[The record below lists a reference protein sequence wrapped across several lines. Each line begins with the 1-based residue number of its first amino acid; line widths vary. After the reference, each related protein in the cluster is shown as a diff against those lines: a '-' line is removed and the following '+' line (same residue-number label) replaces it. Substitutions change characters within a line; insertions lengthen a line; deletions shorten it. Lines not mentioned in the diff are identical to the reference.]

1 MSGVGSFFASIDPG
15 PAIKS
20 VGQTIESGVREIGK
34 GAEGLGREVGKVG
47 QAAIDDPIG
56 TTLKVAAIATQQY
69 WALPLISA
77 GTVIANGGSIE
88 QAAISAGISAAAMA
102 VSAGISQGLDTA
114 FANELTSSIGDASL
128 TASNTLADGTIQHV
142 FSDGST
148 ILQGLDGAIT
158 TTAATV
164 APSIASQLPAGVLQS
179 INTAMANAGGSAAM
193 TALQGG
199 DLSEILMS
207 GVSSGAGSFAGT
219 QTNAQLK
226 NLGINDKVAQVL
238 GKTTGA
244 AAKGAVLGQDANQI
258 FNTALV
264 NNIVQ
269 TSLSEAGR
277 SLKNTEVAKGLTKN
291 LNEAIQPFKDSV
303 NNTKQSFLDQAKKL
317 TDLQVETDSK
327 AKSLIEQSDTIKAEA
342 QTYAGDTLKSAEIN
356 ATKAYDTAVSSFNE
370 YKTESDKFNAVVKK
384 YEEAKAA
391 NNVELANQYADEAN
405 ALIPAVNAAT
415 EKYNADYNVYDV
427 AKTDFET
434 KNETYLGY
442 VKKLT
447 DLNDEYV
454 AAYKSV
460 DDQLAIVKENA
471 DGFNASVEEMQNTL
485 NTTAKN
491 VEDAYTKASDYSP
504 IAKSTFEKLYGES
517 GDLTRAENLSEQVNL
532 LQPDSQRMYEFST
545 NFGLRPED
553 ALEFAPDVSKMSL
566 VAAQTFYDS
575 LAQNPDA
582 TSAFNTANKINSLSD
597 AEQDSFYNAKLKGLD
612 TTQALD
618 VASNFAGRSKEQQD
632 IYIDTIKSGLGS
644 DLASIFSAAQGL
656 TGSGTQLQDINDVNL
671 AKLKTEE
678 AKNAYKYYTYGGID
692 NAQALEMAKG
702 QDDAILAQGTGTQG
716 AGTSGSYLPPSTGN
730 INISGTPVYADINAS
745 GFDVSKLPPGYSLA
759 TSSQAQD
766 PTSGAFYDEKLNA
779 WVLPSPQSF
788 LPDSEADIPP
798 DYNLVAPSGT
808 KGNQGAVTGQ
818 GNNYVPGKPAVEVDY
833 YQDLIDKLFT
843 SPGSKAKTIAT
854 KTAPVGG
861 GGGGGGGTTPG
872 GIGPGGEG
880 PGTPG
885 PGTPGPGTPGPGTP
899 GPGTPGPGGTGTG
912 GTGGTG
918 TGGFGIG
925 GIGGGGFTIPGG
937 MYGMYGLTGQ
947 DQTGGIKNLTAGLTE
962 RMDYNLSGLPS
973 DQDMVNPMYNAPQII
988 PQMATGGSTYDPF
1001 STTDTAGKSAISG
1014 ALTPSLTK
1022 AQINYILTGLPDYL
1036 QGRAAGGHIEGH
1048 NPEFYSEG
1056 GLNSLEN
1063 RYVKGA
1069 GDGTSDD
1076 VPAMLANGEFVIP
1089 ADVVSKLGNG
1099 SNDAGANVLDE
1110 FLQVIREHAQ
1120 RHNPKELPPD
1130 SKGALAYLEE
1140 AQQRAEA

>member
-1 MSGVGSFFASIDPG
+1 MSGAGSFFAAIDPG

-20 VGQTIESGVREIGK
+20 VGDTIGSVVQEIGK
-34 GAEGLGREVGKVG
+34 GAESLGREVGKVG
-47 QAAIDDPIG
+47 QAAINDPIG

-88 QAAISAGISAAAMA
+88 QAAISAGISAATMA
-102 VSAGISQGLDTA
+102 ISAGIAEGLDTA
-114 FANELTSSIGDASL
+114 FANELTSSVGDASL

-219 QTNAQLK
+219 QTTSQLK
-226 NLGINDKVAQVL
+226 DLGLNSKVAQVL
-238 GKTTGA
+238 GRTTGA
-244 AAKGAVLGQDANQI
+244 ATSGAVQGKDAGEI

-264 NNIVQ
+264 DNIVR

-427 AKTDFET
+427 AKTDFEA

-454 AAYKSV
+454 SAYKAV

-471 DGFNASVEEMQNTL
+471 NGFNASVEEMQNTL

-678 AKNAYKYYTYGGID
+678 AKNAYGLYL
-692 NAQALEMAKG
+692 NAGYDVNQALKLAKIEDQSPLVYDDGSSLLGKNPDTQYVSSPKGEVILGLPIGVPNGVPNGTVTVSQESSPANPSFVIPTEKIKELDAKLESG
-702 QDDAILAQGTGTQG
+702 QITEEEYDKQYKQLVQPPEQPQYTPPDQPDYYQSLIDRIFTSPETKAKTLAKTTPGTGT
-716 AGTSGSYLPPSTGN
+716 
-730 INISGTPVYADINAS
+730 
-745 GFDVSKLPPGYSLA
+745 
-759 TSSQAQD
+759 
-766 PTSGAFYDEKLNA
+766 
-779 WVLPSPQSF
+779 
-788 LPDSEADIPP
+788 
-798 DYNLVAPSGT
+798 
-808 KGNQGAVTGQ
+808 
-818 GNNYVPGKPAVEVDY
+818 
-833 YQDLIDKLFT
+833 
-843 SPGSKAKTIAT
+843 
-854 KTAPVGG
+854 GG
-861 GGGGGGGTTPG
+861 GGTQPGTGGGGGGTQ
-872 GIGPGGEG
+872 
-880 PGTPG
+880 PGTGVGGGTEPG
-885 PGTPGPGTPGPGTP
+885 AGGGGGTQPGTGAG
-899 GPGTPGPGGTGTG
+899 G

-918 TGGFGIG
+918 TGGIGNIGFGIG
-925 GIGGGGFTIPGG
+925 GIGGGGFAIPGG
-937 MYGMYGLTGQ
+937 MGLLSQ
-947 DQTGGIKNLTAGLTE
+947 DATGGIKNLTAGLTE

>member
-20 VGQTIESGVREIGK
+20 VGDTIGSVVQEIGK
-34 GAEGLGREVGKVG
+34 GAESLGREVGKVG
-47 QAAIDDPIG
+47 QAAINDPIG

-69 WALPLISA
+69 WALPVISA

-148 ILQGLDGAIT
+148 ILQGVNGTIS

-238 GKTTGA
+238 GRTTGA
-244 AAKGAVLGQDANQI
+244 ATSGAIKGQDASQI

-264 NNIVQ
+264 DNIVR
-269 TSLSEAGR
+269 TSLSEAGK
-277 SLKNTEVAKGLTKN
+277 SLKNTEVARGLTKN
-291 LNEAIQPFKDSV
+291 LNDAIQPFKDAVSS
-303 NNTKQSFLDQAKKL
+303 TKQSFLDQAKKL

-427 AKTDFET
+427 AKTDFEA

-454 AAYKSV
+454 SAYKAV

-702 QDDAILAQGTGTQG
+702 QDDAILAQGTGTQS
-716 AGTSGSYLPPSTGN
+716 AGTGGAYLPPGQTGSVTVTQAPPKFEEIAQKVN
-730 INISGTPVYADINAS
+730 ELDTKLQSGQIT
-745 GFDVSKLPPGYSLA
+745 KEE
-759 TSSQAQD
+759 
-766 PTSGAFYDEKLNA
+766 YDKQYNQL
-779 WVLPSPQSF
+779 VLQPEQPQQT
-788 LPDSEADIPP
+788 EYTPP
-798 DYNLVAPSGT
+798 DQT
-808 KGNQGAVTGQ
+808 
-818 GNNYVPGKPAVEVDY
+818 DY
-833 YQDLIDKLFT
+833 YQSLIDKIFT
-843 SPGSKAKTIAT
+843 EPSLKAKTLAT
-854 KTAPVGG
+854 TTPTTGGGTVTQPPAIGGGTVTQPSTTIGGSGGTQPGTGVGGGTEPGVGG
-861 GGGGGGGTTPG
+861 GGGTQ
-872 GIGPGGEG
+872 
-880 PGTPG
+880 PGTG
-885 PGTPGPGTPGPGTP
+885 AG
-899 GPGTPGPGGTGTG
+899 G

>member
-47 QAAIDDPIG
+47 QAAINDPIG

-69 WALPLISA
+69 WALPVISA

-114 FANELTSSIGDASL
+114 FANELTSSVGDASL
-128 TASNTLADGTIQHV
+128 TASNTLADGTIQHI

-148 ILQGLDGAIT
+148 ILQGVDGAIS

-199 DLSEILMS
+199 DFNEILMS

-238 GKTTGA
+238 GRTTGA
-244 AAKGAVLGQDANQI
+244 ATSGAIKGQDASQI

-264 NNIVQ
+264 DNIVR
-269 TSLSEAGR
+269 TSLSEAGK
-277 SLKNTEVAKGLTKN
+277 SLKNTEVARGLTKN
-291 LNEAIQPFKDSV
+291 LNDAIQPFKDAVSS
-303 NNTKQSFLDQAKKL
+303 TKQSFLDQAKKL

-415 EKYNADYNVYDV
+415 EKYNADYDVYDV

-454 AAYKSV
+454 AAYKAV

-471 DGFNASVEEMQNTL
+471 DGFNTSVEEMQNTL

-491 VEDAYTKASDYSP
+491 VEDAYTKASEYDP

-517 GDLTRAENLSEQVNL
+517 GDLNRAVNLSEQVNQL
-532 LQPDSQRMYEFST
+532 DSKQQKYFDFST

-553 ALEFAPDVSKMSL
+553 ALTFAPDVSKMDTVSRL
-566 VAAQTFYDS
+566 AFYDELSKNPDLQNAFSKATEIGSLTDDQRLSYDYGRKYGLDYNTAIDTSKIVGGLSKQEQDAYFNTLKSTGSPELSGLFS
-575 LAQNPDA
+575 LAQSLLGED
-582 TSAFNTANKINSLSD
+582 TKLSD
-597 AEQDSFYNAKLKGLD
+597 PYTA
-612 TTQALD
+612 
-618 VASNFAGRSKEQQD
+618 
-632 IYIDTIKSGLGS
+632 
-644 DLASIFSAAQGL
+644 DL
-656 TGSGTQLQDINDVNL
+656 N
-671 AKLKTEE
+671 KLKTPE
-678 AKNAYKYYTYGGID
+678 AKEAYDYYVSVLGPTE
-692 NAQALEMAKG
+692 ALALAKG
-702 QDDAILAQGTGTQG
+702 QDDAILAQGTGTQS
-716 AGTSGSYLPPSTGN
+716 AGTSGAYLPPGQTGSVTVTQAPPKFEEIAQKVN
-730 INISGTPVYADINAS
+730 ELDTKLQSGQIT
-745 GFDVSKLPPGYSLA
+745 KEE
-759 TSSQAQD
+759 
-766 PTSGAFYDEKLNA
+766 YDKQYNQL
-779 WVLPSPQSF
+779 VPQ
-788 LPDSEADIPP
+788 PEQPQQPEYTPP
-798 DYNLVAPSGT
+798 DQS
-808 KGNQGAVTGQ
+808 
-818 GNNYVPGKPAVEVDY
+818 DY
-833 YQDLIDKLFT
+833 YQSLIDKLFT
-843 SPGSKAKTIAT
+843 EPSSKAKTLAT
-854 KTAPVGG
+854 TTPTTGGGTVTQPPATGGGTVTQPPATGGGLGGTQPGTGVGG
-861 GGGGGGGTTPG
+861 GTEPGAGGGGGTQ
-872 GIGPGGEG
+872 
-880 PGTPG
+880 PGTG
-885 PGTPGPGTPGPGTP
+885 VGDGT
-899 GPGTPGPGGTGTG
+899 GGTGTG
-912 GTGGTG
+912 GTGGLNLTGGLTG
-918 TGGFGIG
+918 TGG
-925 GIGGGGFTIPGG
+925 
-937 MYGMYGLTGQ
+937 YGYGYGYNALSTE
-947 DQTGGIKNLTAGLTE
+947 DKYGGIKNLSPGLTQK
-962 RMDYNLSGLPS
+962 MDYTLSGIPNIEE
-973 DQDMVNPMYNAPQII
+973 QINPMLQVPQF
-988 PQMATGGSTYDPF
+988 ATGGSSSTATSSSTTPYDPF
-1001 STTDTAGKSAISG
+1001 AADISG
-1014 ALTPSLTK
+1014 IKSSLAPGLTK
-1022 AQINYILTGLPDYL
+1022 AQLNYILTGLPGNL
-1036 QGRAAGGHIEGH
+1036 IGKAEGGSIQNH
-1048 NPEFYSEG
+1048 NPEFFSEG
-1056 GLNSLEN
+1056 GLGSIKN
-1063 RYVKGA
+1063 RYVKGK
-1069 GDGTSDD
+1069 GDGTSDSI
-1076 VPAMLANGEFVIP
+1076 PAMLANGEFVIP
-1089 ADVVSKLGNG
+1089 ADVVSSLGNG
-1099 SNDAGANVLDE
+1099 SNDAGATILDE
-1110 FLQVIREHAQ
+1110 FLKTIRKHKRAADV
-1120 RHNPKELPPD
+1120 KKLPPD
-1130 SKGALAYLEE
+1130 SKGPLGYLLE
-1140 AQQRAEA
+1140 AKRKVKA